1 MKFINKNKFLFVFN
15 LCFYCTFSNKILSY
29 FAEPNFI
36 IYDEWFD
43 DDLEKTK
50 IDFKNKKIKTTKN
63 VHEFFYELS
72 NHKIGASENNMQL
85 DTKEKELITNNYL
98 VNNTNYL
105 ENISESY
112 SPLSNKKFKLLKKF
126 TKSKLKFNLTKKLV
140 YSLSIVSCLIIFGFL
155 IFFILTI

>member
-1 MKFINKNKFLFVFN
+1 M
-15 LCFYCTFSNKILSY
+15 SY

-43 DDLEKTK
+43 DNLKKTK
-50 IDFKNKKIKTTKN
+50 LDVKNKKIKTTEN
-63 VHEFFYELS
+63 LHEFFYELS

-112 SPLSNKKFKLLKKF
+112 YPLSNKKFKLFNKF
-126 TKSKLKFNLTKKLV
+126 TKSKLKFNITKKLV
-140 YSLSIVSCLIIFGFL
+140 YTLSIVSCLLIFGIL
-155 IFFILTI
+155 IFFIFTI

>member
-1 MKFINKNKFLFVFN
+1 MFLLYF
-15 LCFYCTFSNKILSY
+15 LWNKILSY

-50 IDFKNKKIKTTKN
+50 LDVKNKKLKN
-63 VHEFFYELS
+63 TENLHEFFYELS

-85 DTKEKELITNNYL
+85 DKKVNKKELITNNYL

-112 SPLSNKKFKLLKKF
+112 YPLSNKKFKLFNKF
-126 TKSKLKFNLTKKLV
+126 TKSKLKFNITKKLV
-140 YSLSIVSCLIIFGFL
+140 YSLSIFSCLLIFGFL
-155 IFFILTI
+155 IFFIFTI

>member
-1 MKFINKNKFLFVFN
+1 MFLLYF
-15 LCFYCTFSNKILSY
+15 LWNKILSY

-36 IYDEWFD
+36 IYDDWFD

-50 IDFKNKKIKTTKN
+50 LDVKNKKIKTTEN

-85 DTKEKELITNNYL
+85 DKKANKKELITNNFL
-98 VNNTNYL
+98 ANNINYL

-112 SPLSNKKFKLLKKF
+112 YPLTNKKFKLFKKF
-126 TKSKLKFNLTKKLV
+126 TKSKLKFNITKKLV
-140 YSLSIVSCLIIFGFL
+140 YSLSIVSFLLIFGFL
-155 IFFILTI
+155 IFFIFTI

>member
-1 MKFINKNKFLFVFN
+1 M
-15 LCFYCTFSNKILSY
+15 SY

-43 DDLEKTK
+43 DNLKKTK
-50 IDFKNKKIKTTKN
+50 LDVKNKKIKTTEN
-63 VHEFFYELS
+63 LHEFFYELS

-85 DTKEKELITNNYL
+85 DTKANKKVLITNNYL
-98 VNNTNYL
+98 ANNYL
-105 ENISESY
+105 DNISESY

-140 YSLSIVSCLIIFGFL
+140 YSLSIVSCLLIFGFL

>member
-43 DDLEKTK
+43 DNLKKTK
-50 IDFKNKKIKTTKN
+50 LDVKNKKIKTTEN
-63 VHEFFYELS
+63 LHEFFYELS

-85 DTKEKELITNNYL
+85 DTKANKKVLITNNYL
-98 VNNTNYL
+98 ANNYL
-105 ENISESY
+105 DNISESY
-112 SPLSNKKFKLLKKF
+112 SPLSNNKFKLLKKF

-140 YSLSIVSCLIIFGFL
+140 YSLSIVSCLLIFGFL
-155 IFFILTI
+155 IFLF

>member
-50 IDFKNKKIKTTKN
+50 IDVKNKKIKTTKN

-112 SPLSNKKFKLLKKF
+112 SPFSNKKFKLLKKF

-140 YSLSIVSCLIIFGFL
+140 YSLSIVSCLLIFGFL

>member
-1 MKFINKNKFLFVFN
+1 M
-15 LCFYCTFSNKILSY
+15 SY

-43 DDLEKTK
+43 DNLKKTK
-50 IDFKNKKIKTTKN
+50 LDVKNKKIKTTEN
-63 VHEFFYELS
+63 LHEFFYELS

-126 TKSKLKFNLTKKLV
+126 TKSKLKFNLTNKLV
-140 YSLSIVSCLIIFGFL
+140 YSLSIVSCLLIFGFL

>member
-1 MKFINKNKFLFVFN
+1 M
-15 LCFYCTFSNKILSY
+15 SY

-50 IDFKNKKIKTTKN
+50 LEVKNKKLKN
-63 VHEFFYELS
+63 TENLHEFFYELS

-85 DTKEKELITNNYL
+85 DTKANKKVLITNNYL
-98 VNNTNYL
+98 ANNYL
-105 ENISESY
+105 DNISESY

-140 YSLSIVSCLIIFGFL
+140 YSLSIVSCLLIFGFL

>member
-1 MKFINKNKFLFVFN
+1 
-15 LCFYCTFSNKILSY
+15 LSY

-36 IYDEWFD
+36 IYDDWFD

-50 IDFKNKKIKTTKN
+50 LDVKNKKLKN
-63 VHEFFYELS
+63 TENLHEFFYELS

-85 DTKEKELITNNYL
+85 DKKANKKELITNNYL

-112 SPLSNKKFKLLKKF
+112 YPLSNKKFKLFKKF
-126 TKSKLKFNLTKKLV
+126 TKSKLKFNITKKLV
-140 YSLSIVSCLIIFGFL
+140 YSLSIVSFLLIFGFL

>member
-1 MKFINKNKFLFVFN
+1 M
-15 LCFYCTFSNKILSY
+15 SY

-43 DDLEKTK
+43 DNLKKTK
-50 IDFKNKKIKTTKN
+50 LDVKNKKIKTTEN
-63 VHEFFYELS
+63 LHEFFYELS

-112 SPLSNKKFKLLKKF
+112 YPLSNKKFKLFNKF
-126 TKSKLKFNLTKKLV
+126 TKSKLKFNITKKLV
-140 YSLSIVSCLIIFGFL
+140 YSLSIVSFLLIFGFL
-155 IFFILTI
+155 IFFIFTI

>member
-1 MKFINKNKFLFVFN
+1 
-15 LCFYCTFSNKILSY
+15 LSY

-43 DDLEKTK
+43 DNLKKTK
-50 IDFKNKKIKTTKN
+50 LDVKNKKIKTTEN
-63 VHEFFYELS
+63 LHEFFYELS

-85 DTKEKELITNNYL
+85 DTKANKKVLITNNYL
-98 VNNTNYL
+98 ANNYL
-105 ENISESY
+105 DNISESY
-112 SPLSNKKFKLLKKF
+112 SPLSNNKFKLLKKF

-140 YSLSIVSCLIIFGFL
+140 YSLSIVSCLLIFGFL